1 MSAPDRIWLQV
12 GDDSD
17 GIECSYDG
25 ALNAGAD
32 ISWCAEQIFDC
43 DIEYIRKAA
52 LPVEEIRECL
62 DDRYGPETAAL
73 FKTEYRLLERTLAV
87 LEGNDE

>member
-1 MSAPDRIWLQV
+1 MSAPDRYHI
-12 GDDSD
+12 
-17 GIECSYDG
+17 IEPPEIPRGSNVLG
-25 ALNAGAD
+25 LLAHEPKTN
-32 ISWCAEQIFDC
+32 SE
-43 DIEYIRKAA
+43 EYIRKAA
-52 LPVEEIRECL
+52 LPVEELRECL